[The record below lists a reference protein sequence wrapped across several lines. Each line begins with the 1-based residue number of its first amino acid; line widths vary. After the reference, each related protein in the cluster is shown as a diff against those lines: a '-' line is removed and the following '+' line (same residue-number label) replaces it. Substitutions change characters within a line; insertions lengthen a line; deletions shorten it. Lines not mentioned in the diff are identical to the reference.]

1 MEARL
6 RWRDRRVCTGTS
18 IIARNFPDAPTV
30 MCKAVG
36 GSTVHWAAMCPRLQ
50 EHEFKTASL
59 YGAIA
64 GADIAD
70 WPLTLSDL
78 EPFYDRAEDKMG
90 VTGTNGIPRHP
101 PTNNYKV
108 MAAGAR
114 RIGYTQVRMNNTA
127 INSRPRDGRNACD
140 QIGFCMQG
148 CVSGAKWST
157 ANSEL
162 PKAGGGV
169 SGAGGCAAARCRTVQ
184 ARGAVAQALRRVRS
198 ARRGQARLG
207 GLRFVLLRHHL
218 RCPARGAASGDH
230 AGDHA
235 SRAPISDL
243 GRCRPDGLG
252 RRYLPQAVPTCAE
265 GRGAGERQRRWLP
278 DGERARPVHV
288 RPHGDLAP
296 RADAALRQAARS

>member
-1 MEARL
+1 MRWSASMLTQVAGHGFRTGSTTRARWRRSSRLRGDVADGYRLRPAEARVRGGL
-6 RWRDRRVCTGTS
+6 RRQGRGPRGAAVRVVF
-18 IIARNFPDAPTV
+18 R
-30 MCKAVG
+30 
-36 GSTVHWAAMCPRLQ
+36 
-50 EHEFKTASL
+50 
-59 YGAIA
+59 
-64 GADIAD
+64 
-70 WPLTLSDL
+70 
-78 EPFYDRAEDKMG
+78 
-90 VTGTNGIPRHP
+90 
-101 PTNNYKV
+101 
-108 MAAGAR
+108 AR
-114 RIGYTQVRMNNTA
+114 RHG
-127 INSRPRDGRNACD
+127 GR
-140 QIGFCMQG
+140 
-148 CVSGAKWST
+148 
-157 ANSEL
+157 
-162 PKAGGGV
+162 GGV